1 MKAKWSTRK
10 KIIKELLESAKLRG
24 DDEAVERWQK
34 KFDEEVCVTLISSY
48 CLCVYFLS
56 NQITSASTSP

>member
-34 KFDEEVCVTLISSY
+34 KFDEEK
-48 CLCVYFLS
+48 
-56 NQITSASTSP
+56 